1 MVQDLKGPAPFV
13 WCPELNSVQYFGKKM
28 PINCDQIGHWSNR
41 MTFKNIIQRIYENLM
56 KQRFPL
62 AANMRRLS
70 SQLGQ
75 KGNCRSVSVPGPTP
89 RPPQGI
95 WPFTEAASGRAT
107 GSW

>member
-41 MTFKNIIQRIYENLM
+41 MTFENIIQRIYENLT

-62 AANMRRLS
+62 AVNMRRLS
-70 SQLGQ
+70 FQL
-75 KGNCRSVSVPGPTP
+75 RSEGKLQVCVSPWADSAAPGHLTFH
-89 RPPQGI
+89 GGCI
-95 WPFTEAASGRAT
+95 
-107 GSW
+107 